1 MINLSPQ
8 QIKLILDS
16 INLITIKGS
25 DAKFIAELQN
35 IVESYLESKLEELNL
50 EESKTKNKP
59 NLEPLKKD
67 KKIKI

>member
-35 IVESYLESKLEELNL
+35 TVESYLESKLEELNL

-67 KKIKI
+67 KKN